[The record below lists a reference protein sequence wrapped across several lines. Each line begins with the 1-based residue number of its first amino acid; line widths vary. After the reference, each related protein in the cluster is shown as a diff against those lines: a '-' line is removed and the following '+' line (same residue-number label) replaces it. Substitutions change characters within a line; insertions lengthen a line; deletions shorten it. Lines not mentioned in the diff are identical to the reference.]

1 VPCPITVRA
10 IVIYVRAVLTIL
22 PGSSRHSTLCQSMDV
37 IAPLV
42 HEFTCQAMASD
53 LLPINVGVY
62 EDKTVVLTTSSA
74 ISPADGSTMP
84 PCTSSLVVCL
94 LIPSFYIQVRLMFDA
109 SLGTS
114 SAEELFQR
122 LTSSPTE
129 LLLWLAGPLRRLL
142 GYV

>member
-1 VPCPITVRA
+1 VPCLVTVRA

-22 PGSSRHSTLCQSMDV
+22 PGSSRHSTLRQSMDV

-84 PCTSSLVVCL
+84 LCTSSLVVCL
-94 LIPSFYIQVRLMFDA
+94 LIPSYIQVRLMFDA

-114 SAEELFQR
+114 SAEEHNILPS
-122 LTSSPTE
+122 T
-129 LLLWLAGPLRRLL
+129 
-142 GYV
+142 